1 MTTDVRSMLA
11 SVGANVDTFTGSLF
25 VQCPECSASRKKK
38 NQKCL
43 SVKVDADGF
52 VFKCHHCQW
61 KGGERTRYAALR
73 RSAPLPRAAY
83 DQQDKIKTAS
93 RIWHESVDP
102 RDTLVEPYLAER
114 GLSLPDKLAG
124 EVIRF
129 NSALF
134 FEGRRV
140 PGMVALLRDV
150 HTDKACGIQRTFF
163 DGQGCKIER
172 LMLGRAKG
180 AAIKLDAD
188 ENITDGLHVGE
199 GTETCLAAYLAG
211 YRPVWALGSAGGIA
225 KFPVLGGIEALT
237 ILTEQN
243 DGGANAKAV
252 AEASERW
259 LDADR
264 EVLTI
269 EMLIGDDMNDAW
281 REAAQ

>member
-1 MTTDVRSMLA
+1 MTADIRSILA
-11 SVGANVDTFTGSLF
+11 SVGANVDAFTGSLLF
-25 VQCPECSASRKKK
+25 QCPECSASRKKK

-43 SVKVDADGF
+43 SVKVNADGF

-61 KGGERTRYAALR
+61 QGGERTRYTTN
-73 RSAPLPRAAY
+73 RSAPRPRTY
-83 DQQDKIKTAS
+83 DQQDNIEAAL
-93 RIWHESVDP
+93 RIWRESVDP
-102 RDTLVEPYLAER
+102 HGTLVEPYLAER
-114 GLSLPDKLAG
+114 GLSLPDEFTC

-134 FEGRRV
+134 FECRRV
-140 PGMVALLRDV
+140 PGMVALFRDI
-150 HTDKACGIQRTFF
+150 HTDKACGIHRTFL
-163 DGQGCKIER
+163 DEHGRKITR
-172 LMLGRAKG
+172 MMLGRAKG

-188 ENITDGLHVGE
+188 ENVTDGLHVGE
-199 GTETCLAAYLAG
+199 GFETCLAAHLAG
-211 YRPVWALGSAGGIA
+211 YCPVWALGSAGGIA

-243 DGGANAKAV
+243 DGGKNAEAV

-259 LDADR
+259 HDADR

-269 EMLIGDDMNDAW
+269 EMMVGNDFNDAW

>member
-1 MTTDVRSMLA
+1 MTNDTRRLLA
-11 SVGANVDTFTGSLF
+11 SVGANVDTFTGSLL

-52 VFKCHHCQW
+52 VFRCHHCEW
-61 KGGERTRYAALR
+61 KGGERTRYVTNRSNPPR
-73 RSAPLPRAAY
+73 RHY
-83 DQQDKIKTAS
+83 QQDTTKAAS
-93 RIWHESVDP
+93 DIWRDSVDP
-102 RDTLVEPYLAER
+102 RGTVVERYLLAER
-114 GLSLPDKLAG
+114 GLSLPDELAG

-150 HTDKACGIQRTFF
+150 HTDEACGIMRTFF
-163 DGQGCKIER
+163 VEQGRK
-172 LMLGRAKG
+172 LMRKALGRAG
-180 AAIKLDAD
+180 NAAVKLDAD
-188 ENITDGLHVGE
+188 ANVTEGLHICE
-199 GTETCLAAYLAG
+199 GVETGVAAMIAG
-211 YRPVWALGSAGGIA
+211 YRPIWALGSAGAIG

-243 DGGANAKAV
+243 DGGANARAV
-252 AEASERW
+252 AEVSQRW
-259 LDADR
+259 HDADR

-269 EMLIGDDMNDAW
+269 EMLIGNDLNDAW
-281 REAAQ
+281 SGAAQ